1 MRCFIHSRWIA
12 LLALLAGVT
21 LSPPSLADG
30 ELVAY
35 LQRADASYH
44 FDAVRSGPLDSGE
57 YVELILTSQTWRDIP
72 WKHQL
77 FIFRPKHIDNGGKQ
91 ALLFIDGGRWNPDYE
106 SGKGDLPREARVF
119 ARLAESIRAPVAVI
133 RQVPFQPIF
142 DLREDA
148 LIAYTFD
155 RYLKTGDA
163 DWPLLLPMVKSAL
176 RAMDTV
182 QTVADRQWHLKIE
195 RFTVTGA
202 SKRGW
207 TSWLTAAND
216 PRVAGVAPMV
226 IDMLNMPEQIR
237 LQRDTF
243 GALSEEVQDF
253 ERIDL
258 PKRLDSDNGHELLGM
273 VDPYSYRAKLA
284 QPKLILLATN
294 DRYWPLD
301 ALSLYWDG
309 LAEPKRVLYVPNQ
322 GHGIRD
328 IDRLIGALSA
338 VHRYSSRGEALPT
351 LEWTFAS
358 VAGKLQLAVQP
369 GRKPR
374 HTLAWTASSPTR
386 DFRDAHWSSHDCQ
399 NGRDTIKCAAP
410 ANPPQYTALYSE
422 VTFNDRGEAP
432 FSLSTAVCII
442 DSAGAMV
449 RPCLNNNT
457 SAPQVTR
464 AH

>member
-1 MRCFIHSRWIA
+1 MMRYSLRSLLIA
-12 LLALLAGVT
+12 PLALVAGVI
-21 LSPPSLADG
+21 LSSPALADD
-30 ELVAY
+30 ELGTYVK
-35 LQRADASYH
+35 REDPSYG
-44 FDAVRSGPLDSGE
+44 FQVVRSGVFESGE
-57 YVELILTSQTWRDIP
+57 YVELIMTSQTWRDVP

-77 FIFRPKHIDNGGKQ
+77 FIFRPKRIDNGAKQ
-91 ALLFIDGGRWNPDYE
+91 VLLYIDGGRWNPEYE
-106 SGKGDLPREARVF
+106 GGKADLPRTARVF
-119 ARLAESIRAPVAVI
+119 ARLAESIRAPVAVL

-163 DWPLLLPMVKSAL
+163 DWPLLLPMVKSAQ

-182 QTVADRQWHLKIE
+182 QTVAARQWHLKVE

-216 PRVAGVAPMV
+216 PRVASVAPMV

-243 GALSEEVQDF
+243 GALSEQVQDY

-258 PKRLDSDNGHELLGM
+258 PKRLESDNGHELLAM
-273 VDPYSYRAKLA
+273 VDPYSYRTQLV

-301 ALSLYWDG
+301 ALSLYWSG

-322 GHGIRD
+322 GHGMRD

-338 VHRYSSRGEALPT
+338 AHRYSVRGESMPT
-351 LEWTFAS
+351 VDWAFATTG
-358 VAGKLQLAVQP
+358 GKVEVSVQP

-374 HTLAWTASSPTR
+374 HVFAWTASSATR
-386 DFRDAHWSSHDCQ
+386 DFRDARWSSHDCKI
-399 NGRDTIKCAAP
+399 TKTAITCTAP
-410 ANPPQYTALYSE
+410 ATPPQYTALYSE

-442 DSAGAMV
+442 DAAGAMV
-449 RPCLNNNT
+449 RPCLNNA